1 MAMQLPREHLGRI
14 CELLRVRTEE
24 RIDDMN
30 SLQRKTLLIS
40 LVVGTAM
47 AGAACQQRTPSTT
60 SQNMNRPAETASTAP
75 STMGK
80 AANAVDDAAITAK
93 VKTAIM
99 AEPGLKSMDIN
110 VDTKDAVVTLTGT
123 VPSAPLKD
131 RAKEIATNVSGVKS
145 VQDNLVAQ
153 SG

>member
-1 MAMQLPREHLGRI
+1 MNHFD
-14 CELLRVRTEE
+14 RTRKVARMRFEE
-24 RIDDMN
+24 RISIMN
-30 SLQRKTLLIS
+30 SLQRKAFLIS

-47 AGAACQQRTPSTT
+47 AGAACEQRSPSTV
-60 SQNMNRPAETASTAP
+60 SQKMSPP
-75 STMGK
+75 STSSPTTAANSSMNQT
-80 AANAVDDAAITAK
+80 ANAVDDAAITAK

-99 AEPGLKSMDIN
+99 AEPGLKSTDIN

>member
-1 MAMQLPREHLGRI
+1 
-14 CELLRVRTEE
+14 
-24 RIDDMN
+24 MN
-30 SLQRKTLLIS
+30 SLQRKTALIS
-40 LVVGTAM
+40 LVIGTAL
-47 AGAACQQRTPSTT
+47 ASAACEQRSPSTVG
-60 SQNMNRPAETASTAP
+60 QRMDRPAETAN
-75 STMGK
+75 STMNK
-80 AANAVDDAAITAK
+80 AATAVDDAAITAK

-99 AEPGLKSMDIN
+99 AEPGLKAMEIN

-145 VQDNLVAQ
+145 VQDNLVTQ

>member
-1 MAMQLPREHLGRI
+1 M
-14 CELLRVRTEE
+14 T
-24 RIDDMN
+24 

-47 AGAACQQRTPSTT
+47 AGAACEQRSPSTV
-60 SQNMNRPAETASTAP
+60 SQKMDRPPETTTAANSPMN
-75 STMGK
+75 K

-99 AEPGLKSMDIN
+99 AEPGLKTMDIN

-123 VPSAPLKD
+123 VPSAPLKE
-131 RAKEIATNVSGVKS
+131 RAKEIASSVSGVRS
-145 VQDNLVAQ
+145 VQDNLVTQ

>member
-1 MAMQLPREHLGRI
+1 
-14 CELLRVRTEE
+14 
-24 RIDDMN
+24 MN
-30 SLQRKTLLIS
+30 SLQRKTALIA
-40 LVVGTAM
+40 LVIGTAL
-47 AGAACQQRTPSTT
+47 AGAACEQRSPSTVGQRTD
-60 SQNMNRPAETASTAP
+60 RPAETAN
-75 STMGK
+75 STMNK
-80 AANAVDDAAITAK
+80 AATAVDDAAITAK

-99 AEPGLKSMDIN
+99 AEPGLKAMDIN

-145 VQDNLVAQ
+145 VQDNLVTQ